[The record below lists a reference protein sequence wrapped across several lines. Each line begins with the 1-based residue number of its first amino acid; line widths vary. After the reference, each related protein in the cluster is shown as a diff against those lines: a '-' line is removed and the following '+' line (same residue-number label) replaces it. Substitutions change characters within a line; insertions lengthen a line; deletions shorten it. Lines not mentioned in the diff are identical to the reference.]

1 MSKFDGIGQHLYM
14 ARLHDMVYKIP
25 NKQHVPHQ
33 ILRPDAPDPYK
44 SEYAGYAS
52 YLLEVKYAVE
62 IAVDLF

>member
-1 MSKFDGIGQHLYM
+1 M
-14 ARLHDMVYKIP
+14 ARLYDLVYKVP

-62 IAVDLF
+62 VVADLF